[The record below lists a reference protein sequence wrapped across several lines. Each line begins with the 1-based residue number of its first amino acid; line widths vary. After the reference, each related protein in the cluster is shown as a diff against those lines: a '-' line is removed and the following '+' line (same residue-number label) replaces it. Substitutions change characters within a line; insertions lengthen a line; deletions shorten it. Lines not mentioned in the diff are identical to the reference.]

1 MKMALSV
8 ASVWQAG
15 QRMLQKLGTLE
26 PGYLVAG
33 SVLLTIGLVRLL
45 PANALQAADALLGRS
60 GDTLL
65 LLIALAMLMFLLL
78 PLLLPLLTRPG
89 RASSSA
95 PPDAAQGSTAAPL
108 TALLETHLQLDQAID
123 KKLQEVIV
131 DTENSALEIIKQVR
145 LLYDTANTLVL
156 YLSSTSTQANS
167 LGSDIVASVN
177 YLMEIGAF
185 IEALPAKMTRD
196 LHNVQSVVKEIT
208 ELSWLVGSV
217 QAISMQSHLLAINAS
232 IEGSRAGPAG
242 AAFRVVA
249 DEMRL
254 LAANSSEVARK
265 INAGLLR
272 ARQVVEEGMSVSIAE
287 SSQGLTDVSHAV
299 ASIHKLEENFEDMS
313 QYFKTRFAVV
323 TKHNEDLARDIAE
336 VLGHIQYQDVVSQ
349 CIERMRLAISQRN
362 AFLQTVL
369 AQPGLSEAELAQ
381 LPGLL
386 AQILEAYLQ
395 EEDKHRHS
403 ARNEEAA
410 QESGSELK
418 FELF

>member
-1 MKMALSV
+1 MKMVLSV
-8 ASVWQAG
+8 ASVRQAG
-15 QRMLQKLGTLE
+15 QRILQTLGRLSAG
-26 PGYLVAG
+26 PLVAG
-33 SVLLTIGLVRLL
+33 SVLLAIGLLRLL
-45 PANALQAADALLGRS
+45 PANALQGADALLGRP
-60 GDTLL
+60 GDALL

-78 PLLLPLLTRPG
+78 PLLARFRNVMRSTPQDTE
-89 RASSSA
+89 
-95 PPDAAQGSTAAPL
+95 QGSTATPAPL
-108 TALLETHLQLDQAID
+108 AALLETHLQLDQAID
-123 KKLQEVIV
+123 KKLQEVII
-131 DTENSALEIIKQVR
+131 DTENSALDIIKQVR

-167 LGSDIVASVN
+167 LGSDIVKSVA

-349 CIERMRLAISQRN
+349 CIERMRLAIGQRN